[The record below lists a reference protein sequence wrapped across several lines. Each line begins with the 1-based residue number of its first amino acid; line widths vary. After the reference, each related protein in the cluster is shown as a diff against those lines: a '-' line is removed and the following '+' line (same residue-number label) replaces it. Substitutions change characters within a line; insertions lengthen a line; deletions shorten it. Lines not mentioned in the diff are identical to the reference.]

1 MQPVVLRV
9 ILSKEYQCI
18 FTFIN
23 WFLAYAY
30 LLTQPLQQEGRSK
43 MLYGTRSVFINHF
56 DQIKASQENVNIL
69 LYLYSY
75 QYILFTLS
83 KKHSTSSPVY

>member
-1 MQPVVLRV
+1 M
-9 ILSKEYQCI
+9 
-18 FTFIN
+18 
-23 WFLAYAY
+23 
-30 LLTQPLQQEGRSK
+30 
-43 MLYGTRSVFINHF
+43 MYGTRSVFINHF